1 MAKKYT
7 SYISQY
13 NKYLNEYEKEL
24 DKYSKYINEYKSY
37 VDTPKSPNYTFSY
50 DKQLTNSIY
59 EGLVNLNSY
68 KQSLNIE
75 EERTLLNRVFDVL
88 NTGNYASAGFVM
100 GLIDDDMTPI
110 QGAVEGLY
118 AGLSGLIPF
127 NKGNSEWEYDYSQVL
142 DKAGWRPEST
152 LGKVARGAV
161 GFAGD
166 VLLDPMTYVS
176 GGVSGLIKGTGKH
189 SVNAALKGV
198 DALGDSAKFVDN
210 IADISKGIGM
220 TQEIAEGIVKNSK
233 VFKSGKFTI
242 DVAEEATKLMTKY
255 NKLLGVNTK
264 SAEVTLSL
272 ANAPLG
278 RKIFGKHADK
288 SITLIDSD
296 AMKALG
302 DKTFAPIYGR
312 VRDAVF
318 GGQIGKL
325 FSTNHTL
332 YKLSKTKPEQVYN
345 FIKKSEL
352 DIGLSK
358 GKLEFEKVIRKNANL
373 LGELS
378 PSEQKEVMDALQD
391 KTVWH
396 KVKQTVNFIDTKE
409 AARYKKQLEKSKE
422 VAEEKI
428 NKLLNYINDNK
439 TKLDSTNLSIEEKKA
454 LLSQLEE
461 DYLADLLTIDD
472 KYVSELGKTSD
483 VIKEFI
489 KADEL
494 VKTDGYNKLD
504 VVVKD
509 YTTKHTNDWIKVN
522 GIDPNELVK
531 RVRGLD
537 ELADIRNADIETKKK
552 LLETFTTEV
561 TIEPMGK
568 SQGFSYSK
576 KYIGDVDDYIK
587 YASEIEKPDNLSK
600 YLFDK
605 IQKQGYYDSKKAPDI
620 KKVID
625 VFPDWNVTKLDNGY
639 TRITP
644 PIGKRLDAKP
654 VSALTNEIYD
664 TIKGTGKEEII
675 DDLST
680 YLFGQPGFIKY
691 STSNGSLIKVIEHIE
706 EGRSIEETLNFV
718 FDNRELYNGAARE
731 MNSFIASTIGY
742 KNWDEF
748 YNKPMNEMLDQL
760 SDHNKGVKR
769 LTNKQVAD
777 LEKEILRLKKLD
789 TKREILKSQFIGKTT
804 LKDVNDYIT
813 EFKDNIYQTRVL
825 NDITENVLKRGY
837 SSSDFMEMQRNEWNI
852 ESYMDTYKGGTKR
865 QFHKESTIQYKL
877 SSESKNEIYSRLDE
891 LIGKKTGEVIKT
903 DKMPLI
909 DKQFKNY
916 DDINKYKKQISTL
929 TNEIKSTTDVNL
941 INVRQRKIEKLTEQ
955 ISELE
960 NANKA
965 LEHSIYRNKA
975 VYEETPLRKK
985 CYDGIINTLEGML
998 NENGQEWEL
1007 LTQKQK
1013 NAMVNNAKRIHNAI
1027 QSGKE
1032 TEHMKELF
1040 KVKNDVR
1047 KIKANKKI
1055 NSVIYDNTLPNDLIK
1070 FKDGKD
1076 TVEGIVVKKF
1086 VDGEG
1091 NRVMKVMTE
1100 GLNKNITIDD
1110 FVENMDNP
1118 LERIA
1123 KEIVN
1128 KFDVEKPTIKTLDD
1142 IRNKSQLY
1150 DEFVSKQ
1157 EEIRNT
1163 LVESVRKH
1171 KEAISRTKQD
1181 EINNVTKAYREMV
1194 YEINVDTLGL
1204 EKEAARLKTILDTDH
1219 TETFNKLE
1227 KEVRKY
1233 DRILNNASA
1242 FENYVRY
1249 STDFGKDNVD
1259 EVIMK
1264 YNPHL
1269 GEYILRDDLDFNDA
1283 VKKTIRT
1290 LRDEFI
1296 TFGEGEVSIGKLT
1309 QEQFDNLMYK
1319 YVPHIATPEGAEYFS
1334 KNKDIV
1340 KYMQNF
1346 GTDFGY
1352 GREFNP
1358 FQKSRKITKIP
1369 TPDGTGWIE
1378 NPTISQ
1384 INEYFKQFTGGKN
1397 VFEESLADV
1406 YLSRAMK
1413 HSELMYDNKYME
1425 NMLEIFGEDYVGELK
1440 EGFSTVMN
1448 YGKLKEYSMN
1458 ITKFNT
1464 SLDISEDISRYIK
1477 REDIVQ
1483 KSLDE
1488 AHELIRKNPEKYKGV
1503 PLKKISNDILSDYIS
1518 KYMAD
1523 TLTDDVRRKFYM
1535 DNLENFL
1542 GNTGTTG
1549 MLDNI
1554 ATPMAQLDDAK
1565 IGGLHE
1571 ALDDLKYRYSEHIKD
1586 KFASFYGVSRKDLKA
1601 IGIDDLNTMK
1611 MRLFTAL
1618 DHADSV
1624 GDTVDVDRI
1633 NRILKRFDE
1642 LDNLSSPQIKQVN
1655 NAIVEKANQAR
1666 KLQIIKDNNDFL
1678 SIYDKATHFM
1688 KLNQTAVLPSFHA
1701 RNKLSNMFN
1710 NWLEIGY
1717 DSVDLDFQKKALNV
1731 MKGNITDELF
1741 EITAKDGTITKIK
1754 WGDLYQAAQDYG
1766 AIDSG
1771 VFAREIGVGKTSKGL
1786 LDNFK
1791 VPGKFDPTNTKDFIG
1806 YTYGAK
1812 VGNIVENHDRFI
1824 HFASQVKRGMS
1835 FTEAAESVNK
1845 FLFNYS
1851 DLTMFEQGVMKR
1863 IFPYYTWLRKNS
1875 QLQLEILLEKPEK
1888 YRHISKI
1895 IGGIEGMVDESDR
1908 IDKRFVN
1915 DFAKD
1920 WVQMPLY
1927 ATNPE
1932 GRREP
1937 ILWNPNLPFMD
1948 IDRIPDVTRPG
1959 DSLKDL
1965 FTQTN
1970 PLIKVPIEQ
1979 ILNRD
1984 IFFDSPIVKDGE
1996 SQIGKRASHIARQFG
2011 VYPVATGLRDKTG
2024 LDFGLHLLNSTS
2036 GVKLLSYDYDK
2047 YKAMKISELSKKK
2060 ERSKSNPG
2068 ILDSIK
2074 RRLGGY

>member
-13 NKYLNEYEKEL
+13 NKYLNKYEKEL

-68 KQSLNIE
+68 KPSLNIE

-88 NTGNYASAGFVM
+88 NTGNYASAGLAM
-100 GLIDDDMTPI
+100 GLVDDDINPI
-110 QGAVEGLY
+110 QGAMQGLY

-127 NKGNSEWEYDYSQVL
+127 NKGKSKWEYDYSQVL
-142 DKAGWRPEST
+142 EKAGWKPEST
-152 LGKVARGAV
+152 LGKAARWAV

-176 GGVSGLIKGTGKH
+176 GGLSGLVKGTGKH

-220 TQEIAEGIVKNSK
+220 TQEVAENIVRNSK

-242 DVAEEATKLMTKY
+242 DVAEEATKLMNKY

-288 SITLIDSD
+288 SITLINSD
-296 AMKALG
+296 VMKELG

-358 GKLEFEKVIRKNANL
+358 GKLEFEKVIRKNADL
-373 LGELS
+373 LGKLS

-439 TKLDSTNLSIEEKKA
+439 AKLDSTNLSIEEKKA

-472 KYVSELGKTSD
+472 KYVSELGKTGD

-620 KKVID
+620 KKIVD
-625 VFPDWNVTKLDNGY
+625 AFPDWNVTKLDNGY

-644 PIGKRLDAKP
+644 PIGKRLDTKP

-664 TIKGTGKEEII
+664 TIKGTGREKVI

-691 STSNGSLIKVIEHIE
+691 STSNDSLIKVIEHIE

-813 EFKDNIYQTRVL
+813 EFKDSIYQTRVL
-825 NDITENVLKRGY
+825 DDITENVLKRGY

-852 ESYMDTYKGGTKR
+852 EAYLSKSDASTLRRNEKAATRVFTLDKNSKR
-865 QFHKESTIQYKL
+865 MVYDKYREYFGFEKNPKVTEHKQIEGIIETL
-877 SSESKNEIYSRLDE
+877 NDVLVED
-891 LIGKKTGEVIKT
+891 EVIFT
-903 DKMPLI
+903 ELSR
-909 DKQFKNY
+909 KQQQAKLDYAVRLYFG
-916 DDINKYKKQISTL
+916 KQNS
-929 TNEIKSTTDVNL
+929 
-941 INVRQRKIEKLTEQ
+941 
-955 ISELE
+955 
-960 NANKA
+960 
-965 LEHSIYRNKA
+965 
-975 VYEETPLRKK
+975 
-985 CYDGIINTLEGML
+985 
-998 NENGQEWEL
+998 
-1007 LTQKQK
+1007 KQ
-1013 NAMVNNAKRIHNAI
+1013 A
-1027 QSGKE
+1027 
-1032 TEHMKELF
+1032 EHMKELF
-1040 KVKNDVR
+1040 KVKDDVR

-1055 NSVIYDNTLPNDLIK
+1055 KSVIYDNTLPDDLIK

-1076 TVEGIVVKKF
+1076 TVEGIVVRKF

-1091 NRVMKVMTE
+1091 NRVMEVMTE

-1128 KFDVEKPTIKTLDD
+1128 KLDVEKPTVKTLDD

-1157 EEIRNT
+1157 EEVRNT
-1163 LVESVRKH
+1163 LVESARKH
-1171 KEAISRTKQD
+1171 KETISKAKQD

-1194 YEINVDTLGL
+1194 YEINVDTLEL

-1227 KEVRKY
+1227 KEVRRY

-1283 VKKTIRT
+1283 VKKAIRT

-1296 TFGEGEVSIGKLT
+1296 AFGEGEISIGKLT
-1309 QEQFDNLMYK
+1309 QEQFDNLMYE
-1319 YVPHIATPEGAEYFS
+1319 YVPHIVTPEGAEYFS

-1340 KYMQNF
+1340 KHMQNF

-1358 FQKSRKITKIP
+1358 FKKSRKITKIP

-1384 INEYFKQFTGGKN
+1384 INEYFKQFTDGKN

-1413 HSELMYDNKYME
+1413 HNDLMYDHKYME
-1425 NMLEIFGEDYVGELK
+1425 NMLEIFGEDYTGELK

-1503 PLKKISNDILSDYIS
+1503 PLKKISNDILGDYIS

-1523 TLTDDVRRKFYM
+1523 NLTDDVRRKLYM

-1565 IGGLHE
+1565 IGGLHK

-1586 KFASFYGVSRKDLKA
+1586 KFASFYGVSRKELKA

-1633 NRILKRFDE
+1633 SRILKRFDE

-1655 NAIVEKANQAR
+1655 NTIVEKANQAR

-1678 SIYDKATHFM
+1678 SIYDKVTHFM
-1688 KLNQTAVLPSFHA
+1688 KLNQTAVLPAFHA

-1717 DSVDLDFQKKALNV
+1717 DAINLDFQKKALNV

-1786 LDNFK
+1786 LDKFK
-1791 VPGKFDPTNTKDFIG
+1791 VPGKLDPTNTKDFIG

-1812 VGNIVENHDRFI
+1812 FGNIVENHDRFI

-1845 FLFNYS
+1845 FLFDYS

-1875 QLQLEILLEKPEK
+1875 QLQLEVLLEKPEK

-1948 IDRIPDVTRPG
+1948 INRIPDVTRPG
-1959 DSLKDL
+1959 DSLRDL

-1996 SQIGKRASHIARQFG
+1996 SQIGKRANHIARQFG

-2060 ERSKSNPG
+2060 DRSKSNPG